1 MCYPWVLHKGS
12 HRHPALYSYQI
23 TIQKSDWSLIEV
35 RFIKTSALIAV
46 LLQRSFLN
54 TLFSSY
60 KDIHS
65 LDYIEFSWI
74 SYSLI
79 LI

>member
-46 LLQRSFLN
+46 LL
-54 TLFSSY
+54 
-60 KDIHS
+60 
-65 LDYIEFSWI
+65 
-74 SYSLI
+74 
-79 LI
+79 